1 MYRIALFGEAEK
13 GQFYTPYICKDVYEL
28 ALNLGN
34 PPEDSFG
41 IHFAIQALMYEREV
55 LFFRVEEEGFSV
67 DDYLSGFSFLK
78 NKEKVNQLSA
88 ICMPKVG
95 SKELIQ
101 ATDPL
106 YTLYKSILITSEK
119 DLFDYLSSPL

>member
-1 MYRIALFGEAEK
+1 MLKVALFGEAEK
-13 GQFYTPYICKDVYEL
+13 GQFHTPYICKDVYEL

-34 PPEDSFG
+34 PPDESFG

-67 DDYLSGFSFLK
+67 DDYLAGFSFLK

-106 YTLYKSILITSEK
+106 YTLYKSILITTEK
-119 DLFDYLSSPL
+119 DLFDYLSSSL